1 MDQFIIRTKLKSTQS
16 NILRGNDNAVDIISI
31 KQLDVSAK
39 AAVDNEWKKWHQ
51 ENGTVS
57 LTQTIC
63 NERHKTMNTSVSGWR
78 VVDGKKTYYTFR
90 DHQLV
95 HASGH
100 EGFKL
105 FHSDHHNGKLKENNK
120 RKPVND
126 SVVSDVIN
134 TANKENTSHS
144 AINNRI
150 IQYANKK
157 QRP

>member
-1 MDQFIIRTKLKSTQS
+1 MDQFIIRTKSTQS
-16 NILRGNDNAVDIISI
+16 NTRILRGNDNAADIILS
-31 KQLDVSAK
+31 KQLDASAK

-63 NERHKTMNTSVSGWR
+63 NERHKTMNTSVTGWR
-78 VVDGKKTYYTFR
+78 VVDGEKTYYTFR

-105 FHSDHHNGKLKENNK
+105 FRSDHHNGKANNK
-120 RKPVND
+120 RKPVNG
-126 SVVSDVIN
+126 SVVSDAIN
-134 TANKENTSHS
+134 TANKENTSYS
-144 AINNRI
+144 AFNNRI

>member
-1 MDQFIIRTKLKSTQS
+1 MDQFIIRTKSTQS
-16 NILRGNDNAVDIISI
+16 NILRGNDNAADIISI

-105 FHSDHHNGKLKENNK
+105 FHSDHHNGKSNNK
-120 RKPVND
+120 RKPAND
-126 SVVSDVIN
+126 SVVSDAIN

-144 AINNRI
+144 TINNRI

-157 QRP
+157 QRL

>member
-1 MDQFIIRTKLKSTQS
+1 MDQFIIRTKSTQS
-16 NILRGNDNAVDIISI
+16 NISNLRGNDNTADIISI

-105 FHSDHHNGKLKENNK
+105 FHSDHHNGKANNK
-120 RKPVND
+120 RKPIND
-126 SVVSDVIN
+126 SVVSDAIN

-144 AINNRI
+144 VINNRI